1 MRQVPEVGPEEDIR
15 PDGLPV
21 LMKTAE
27 VAEMLQVDASTLC
40 RWRQAGV
47 GPRATW
53 LTRSMPRYQ
62 RRDVMA
68 WIERMAS

>member
-1 MRQVPEVGPEEDIR
+1 MPKAEPPEDVR
-15 PDGLPV
+15 PDGLPI
-21 LMKTAE
+21 LMTTAE